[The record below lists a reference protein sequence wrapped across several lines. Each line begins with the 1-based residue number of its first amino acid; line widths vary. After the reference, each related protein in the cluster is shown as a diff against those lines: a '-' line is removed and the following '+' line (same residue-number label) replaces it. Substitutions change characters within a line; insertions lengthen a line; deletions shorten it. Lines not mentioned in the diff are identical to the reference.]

1 MQDII
6 QNNISNIN
14 KTVKYILMGLIII
27 ISLKYIPI
35 DPLKSKEI
43 LMIGAIGSISLA
55 LLDMVSPS
63 ISINKKA
70 IDEVKSQLLE

>member
-70 IDEVKSQLLE
+70 MDEVKSQLLE

>member
-1 MQDII
+1 MQDIL

-27 ISLKYIPI
+27 ISLKYIPNE
-35 DPLKSKEI
+35 PLKLKEV
-43 LMIGAIGSISLA
+43 LMIGAIGSIALA
-55 LLDMVSPS
+55 LLDMISPS

-70 IDEVKSQLLE
+70 MDEVKSKLLE

>member
-43 LMIGAIGSISLA
+43 LIQESEFY
-55 LLDMVSPS
+55 LLHFFY
-63 ISINKKA
+63 
-70 IDEVKSQLLE
+70 